1 MCRLPALFPRPIG
14 PQAPL
19 RKRETKPDVEAILR
33 WLLQEPTIISGM
45 YLDLKEP
52 FALWNEYRVRVSSP
66 AAWAEPEHGFL
77 MMRTHVGAEPGRA
90 QWQRLLVLFAGLLV
104 VVAFLS
110 GCSVK
115 RLAADVVGD
124 ALTEDSEV
132 FASDDDPA
140 LIREAIPFGLKTL
153 ESLLASSPNHRGLL
167 LSAAKGFTTY
177 AYLLQDEAD
186 RLEEQDR
193 SQARLLRARIKRLY
207 LRGRDFAL
215 RGLELTHPQFEGR
228 LRRDQ
233 ASALAKIT
241 GEDAPFLYWAGV
253 SWGGS
258 LSAGSDDLALVSE
271 APLFAALVRRVVD
284 VHEGYE
290 SGAAHEFLIS
300 YEASRPG
307 GSAGLAREH
316 FRRALAL
323 TDTPRASSFVALAE
337 GLSIKEQNLDEFK
350 ELLARALAVDPDRE
364 PKRRLVNVMAQ
375 RRARW
380 LLARIPELF
389 LDADHKEIVP

>member
-1 MCRLPALFPRPIG
+1 MPRDVRWPGPFSLF
-14 PQAPL
+14 A
-19 RKRETKPDVEAILR
+19 
-33 WLLQEPTIISGM
+33 
-45 YLDLKEP
+45 
-52 FALWNEYRVRVSSP
+52 
-66 AAWAEPEHGFL
+66 
-77 MMRTHVGAEPGRA
+77 
-90 QWQRLLVLFAGLLV
+90 VLF
-104 VVAFLS
+104 VVAVFLS

-115 RLAADVVGD
+115 RLAADVIGG
-124 ALTEDSEV
+124 ALTGDSEV
-132 FASDDDPA
+132 FASDDDPD
-140 LIREAIPFGLKTL
+140 LIREAIPFGLKTI
-153 ESLLASSPNHRGLL
+153 ESLLASSPSHRGLL

-193 SQARLLRARIKRLY
+193 SRTRLLRARIKRLY
-207 LRGRDFAL
+207 LRGRQYAF
-215 RGLELTHPQFEGR
+215 RGLDLDHPRFEAL

-233 ASALAKIT
+233 ASVLAKT
-241 GEDAPFLYWAGV
+241 TAEDAPFLYWAGL
-253 SWGGS
+253 SWGGA
-258 LSAGSDDLALVSE
+258 LSAGSDDLALVSD

-284 VHEGYE
+284 VHERYE
-290 SGAAHEFLIS
+290 GGAAYECLIS

-323 TDTPRASSFVALAE
+323 TDTPRASLFVALAE

-350 ELLARALAVDPDRE
+350 ALLASALAVDPDRE
-364 PKRRLVNVMAQ
+364 PKGRLVNVLAQ

-389 LDADHKEIVP
+389 LDTDHKEVAP

>member
-1 MCRLPALFPRPIG
+1 VAMLRDARWQG
-14 PQAPL
+14 PF
-19 RKRETKPDVEAILR
+19 
-33 WLLQEPTIISGM
+33 S
-45 YLDLKEP
+45 
-52 FALWNEYRVRVSSP
+52 
-66 AAWAEPEHGFL
+66 
-77 MMRTHVGAEPGRA
+77 
-90 QWQRLLVLFAGLLV
+90 LFAVLLV
-104 VVAFLS
+104 VAVFLS

-124 ALTEDSEV
+124 ALTGDSES
-132 FASDDDPA
+132 FASDDDPD
-140 LIREAIPFGLKTL
+140 LIREAIPFGLKTI
-153 ESLLASSPNHRGLL
+153 ESLLASSPSHRGLL

-186 RLEEQDR
+186 RLEEQDHGR
-193 SQARLLRARIKRLY
+193 ARLLRSRIKRLY
-207 LRGRDFAL
+207 LRGRDYAL
-215 RGLELTHPQFEGR
+215 RGLELDHPGFEAL

-233 ASALAKIT
+233 ASVLVKTT

-253 SWGGS
+253 SWGGA
-258 LSAGSDDLALVSE
+258 LSAGSDDLALVSD

-284 VHEGYE
+284 VHDRYE
-290 SGAAHEFLIS
+290 AGAAYEFLIS

-323 TDTPRASSFVALAE
+323 TDTPRASLFVALAE

-350 ELLARALAVDPDRE
+350 ALLERALAVDPDRE
-364 PKRRLVNVMAQ
+364 PKGRLVNVLAQ

-389 LDADHKEIVP
+389 LDIDHKEVAP

>member
-1 MCRLPALFPRPIG
+1 MWTHFA
-14 PQAPL
+14 
-19 RKRETKPDVEAILR
+19 AISR
-33 WLLQEPTIISGM
+33 
-45 YLDLKEP
+45 D
-52 FALWNEYRVRVSSP
+52 ARR
-66 AAWAEPEHGFL
+66 
-77 MMRTHVGAEPGRA
+77 PGRFS
-90 QWQRLLVLFAGLLV
+90 LFAGLLV
-104 VVAFLS
+104 VALFLG
-110 GCSVK
+110 GCSIT

-124 ALTEDSEV
+124 ALTGDSEV
-132 FASDDDPA
+132 FASDDDPD
-140 LIREAIPFGLKTL
+140 LIREAIPFGLKTI

-186 RLEEQDR
+186 RLEAQDLSR
-193 SQARLLRARIKRLY
+193 ARLLRTRIKRLY
-207 LRGRDFAL
+207 LRGRDYAF
-215 RGLELTHPQFEGR
+215 RGLELAHPRFEAL

-233 ASALAKIT
+233 TSVLAKTT

-271 APLFAALVRRVVD
+271 APLFAALVRRVID
-284 VHEGYE
+284 VQERYE
-290 SGAAHEFLIS
+290 SGAAHQFLIS

-307 GSAGLAREH
+307 GSAALAREH

-323 TDTPRASSFVALAE
+323 TDIPHASPFVALAE
-337 GLSIKEQNLDEFK
+337 DLSVKEQNLDEFK

-364 PKRRLVNVMAQ
+364 PKLRLVNVLAQ

-389 LDADHKEIVP
+389 LDTDHKEVAP

>member
-1 MCRLPALFPRPIG
+1 MAMPGDARWQG
-14 PQAPL
+14 PF
-19 RKRETKPDVEAILR
+19 
-33 WLLQEPTIISGM
+33 S
-45 YLDLKEP
+45 
-52 FALWNEYRVRVSSP
+52 
-66 AAWAEPEHGFL
+66 
-77 MMRTHVGAEPGRA
+77 
-90 QWQRLLVLFAGLLV
+90 LFAVLLV
-104 VVAFLS
+104 VAVFLS

-124 ALTEDSEV
+124 ALTGDSES
-132 FASDDDPA
+132 FASDDDPD
-140 LIREAIPFGLKTL
+140 LIREAIPFGLKTI
-153 ESLLASSPNHRGLL
+153 ESLLASSPSHRGLL

-186 RLEEQDR
+186 RLEEQDHGR
-193 SQARLLRARIKRLY
+193 ARLLRSRIKSLY
-207 LRGRDFAL
+207 LRGRDYAL
-215 RGLELTHPQFEGR
+215 RGLELDHPGFEAL

-233 ASALAKIT
+233 ASVLVKTT

-253 SWGGS
+253 SWGGA
-258 LSAGSDDLALVSE
+258 LSAGSDDLALVSD

-284 VHEGYE
+284 VHDRYE
-290 SGAAHEFLIS
+290 AGAAYEFLIS

-323 TDTPRASSFVALAE
+323 TDTPRASLFVALAE

-350 ELLARALAVDPDRE
+350 ALLASALAVDPDRE
-364 PKRRLVNVMAQ
+364 PKGRLVNVLAQ

-389 LDADHKEIVP
+389 LDTDHKEVAP

>member
-1 MCRLPALFPRPIG
+1 MLRDARWQG
-14 PQAPL
+14 PF
-19 RKRETKPDVEAILR
+19 
-33 WLLQEPTIISGM
+33 S
-45 YLDLKEP
+45 
-52 FALWNEYRVRVSSP
+52 
-66 AAWAEPEHGFL
+66 
-77 MMRTHVGAEPGRA
+77 
-90 QWQRLLVLFAGLLV
+90 LFAVLLV
-104 VVAFLS
+104 VAVFLS

-124 ALTEDSEV
+124 ALTGDSES
-132 FASDDDPA
+132 FASDDDPD
-140 LIREAIPFGLKTL
+140 LIREAIPFGLKTI
-153 ESLLASSPNHRGLL
+153 ESLLASSPSHRGLL

-186 RLEEQDR
+186 RLEEQDHGR
-193 SQARLLRARIKRLY
+193 ARLLRSRIKRLY
-207 LRGRDFAL
+207 LRGRDYAL
-215 RGLELTHPQFEGR
+215 RGLELDHPGFEAL

-233 ASALAKIT
+233 ASVLVKTT

-253 SWGGS
+253 SWGGA
-258 LSAGSDDLALVSE
+258 LSAGSDDLALVSD

-284 VHEGYE
+284 VHDRYE
-290 SGAAHEFLIS
+290 AGAAYEFLIS

-323 TDTPRASSFVALAE
+323 TDTPRASLFVALAE

-350 ELLARALAVDPDRE
+350 ALLERALAVDPDRE
-364 PKRRLVNVMAQ
+364 PKGRLVNVLAQ

-389 LDADHKEIVP
+389 LDIDHKEVAP

>member
-1 MCRLPALFPRPIG
+1 MWTHCAAIPRDARWHG
-14 PQAPL
+14 PF
-19 RKRETKPDVEAILR
+19 
-33 WLLQEPTIISGM
+33 S
-45 YLDLKEP
+45 
-52 FALWNEYRVRVSSP
+52 
-66 AAWAEPEHGFL
+66 
-77 MMRTHVGAEPGRA
+77 
-90 QWQRLLVLFAGLLV
+90 LFAVLLV
-104 VVAFLS
+104 VGVFLS

-124 ALTEDSEV
+124 ALTGDSES
-132 FASDDDPA
+132 FASDDDPD
-140 LIREAIPFGLKTL
+140 LILEAIPFGLKTI
-153 ESLLASSPNHRGLL
+153 ESLLASSPSHRGLL

-193 SQARLLRARIKRLY
+193 SRTRLLRARIKRLY
-207 LRGRDFAL
+207 LRGREYAF
-215 RGLELTHPQFEGR
+215 RGLELDYPRFEAL
-228 LRRDQ
+228 LRGDQ
-233 ASALAKIT
+233 TAVLART
-241 GEDAPFLYWAGV
+241 RAEDAPFLYWAGV
-253 SWGGS
+253 SWGGA

-284 VHEGYE
+284 VHERYE
-290 SGAAHEFLIS
+290 AGAAYEFLIS

-323 TDTPRASSFVALAE
+323 TDAPRASLFVALAE

-350 ELLARALAVDPDRE
+350 ELLERALAVDPDRE
-364 PKRRLVNVMAQ
+364 PKERLVNVLAQ

-389 LDADHKEIVP
+389 LDTDHKEVAP

>member
-1 MCRLPALFPRPIG
+1 MWTYVAAMPRDARRPG
-14 PQAPL
+14 PFSLSA
-19 RKRETKPDVEAILR
+19 V
-33 WLLQEPTIISGM
+33 
-45 YLDLKEP
+45 
-52 FALWNEYRVRVSSP
+52 
-66 AAWAEPEHGFL
+66 
-77 MMRTHVGAEPGRA
+77 
-90 QWQRLLVLFAGLLV
+90 LLV
-104 VVAFLS
+104 VTVFLS

-124 ALTEDSEV
+124 ALTGDSES
-132 FASDDDPA
+132 FASDDDPD
-140 LIREAIPFGLKTL
+140 LIREAIPFGLKTI
-153 ESLLASSPNHRGLL
+153 ESFLASSPSHRGLL

-193 SQARLLRARIKRLY
+193 GRARLLRARIKRLY
-207 LRGRDFAL
+207 LRGREYAF
-215 RGLELTHPQFEGR
+215 RGLELDHPRFESL

-233 ASALAKIT
+233 ASVLAKTT

-253 SWGGS
+253 SWGGA

-284 VHEGYE
+284 VHERYE
-290 SGAAHEFLIS
+290 GGAAHEFLIS
-300 YEASRPG
+300 YETSRPG

-323 TDTPRASSFVALAE
+323 TDTPRASLFVALAE
-337 GLSIKEQNLDEFK
+337 GLSIKEQHLDEFK
-350 ELLARALAVDPDRE
+350 ALLERALAVDPDRE
-364 PKRRLVNVMAQ
+364 SKGRLVNVLAQ

-389 LDADHKEIVP
+389 LDIDHREVAP

>member
-1 MCRLPALFPRPIG
+1 
-14 PQAPL
+14 
-19 RKRETKPDVEAILR
+19 
-33 WLLQEPTIISGM
+33 M

-66 AAWAEPEHGFL
+66 AAWAEPEHGFVV
-77 MMRTHVGAEPGRA
+77 MRTHVGGEPGRA
-90 QWQRLLVLFAGLLV
+90 QWQRLLALFAGLLV

-124 ALTEDSEV
+124 ALTGDSES
-132 FASDDDPA
+132 FASDDDPD

-153 ESLLASSPNHRGLL
+153 ESLLESSSNHRGML
-167 LSAAKGFTTY
+167 LSASKGFTTY

-193 SQARLLRARIKRLY
+193 NRARLLRARIKRLY
-207 LRGRDFAL
+207 LRGREYAF
-215 RGLELTHPQFEGR
+215 RGLELDYPRFDAL

-233 ASALAKIT
+233 ASVLAQT
-241 GEDAPFLYWAGV
+241 TREDAPFLYWAGV
-253 SWGGS
+253 SWGGA
-258 LSAGSDDLALVSE
+258 LSAGSDDLALLSE

-284 VHEGYE
+284 VHERYE
-290 SGAAHEFLIS
+290 AGAAHEFLIS

-323 TDTPRASSFVALAE
+323 TDTPRASLFVALAE
-337 GLSIKEQNLDEFK
+337 GLSIKEQNLEEFK

-364 PKRRLVNVMAQ
+364 PKRRLVNVLAQ

>member
-1 MCRLPALFPRPIG
+1 
-14 PQAPL
+14 
-19 RKRETKPDVEAILR
+19 
-33 WLLQEPTIISGM
+33 
-45 YLDLKEP
+45 
-52 FALWNEYRVRVSSP
+52 
-66 AAWAEPEHGFL
+66 
-77 MMRTHVGAEPGRA
+77 
-90 QWQRLLVLFAGLLV
+90 V
-104 VVAFLS
+104 VTVFLS

-124 ALTEDSEV
+124 ALTGDSES
-132 FASDDDPA
+132 FASDDDPD
-140 LIREAIPFGLKTL
+140 LIREAIPFGLKTI
-153 ESLLASSPNHRGLL
+153 ESFLASSPSHRGLL

-193 SQARLLRARIKRLY
+193 GRARLLRARIKRLY
-207 LRGRDFAL
+207 LRGREYAF
-215 RGLELTHPQFEGR
+215 RGLELDHPRFESL

-233 ASALAKIT
+233 ASVLAKTT

-253 SWGGS
+253 SWGGA

-284 VHEGYE
+284 VHERYE
-290 SGAAHEFLIS
+290 GGAAHEFLIS
-300 YEASRPG
+300 YETSRPG

-323 TDTPRASSFVALAE
+323 TDTPRASLFVALAE
-337 GLSIKEQNLDEFK
+337 GLSIKEQHLDEFK
-350 ELLARALAVDPDRE
+350 ALLERALAVDPDRE
-364 PKRRLVNVMAQ
+364 SKGRLVNVLAQ

-389 LDADHKEIVP
+389 LDIDHREVAP

>member
-1 MCRLPALFPRPIG
+1 MPRDARRPG
-14 PQAPL
+14 PFSLSA
-19 RKRETKPDVEAILR
+19 V
-33 WLLQEPTIISGM
+33 
-45 YLDLKEP
+45 
-52 FALWNEYRVRVSSP
+52 
-66 AAWAEPEHGFL
+66 
-77 MMRTHVGAEPGRA
+77 
-90 QWQRLLVLFAGLLV
+90 LLV
-104 VVAFLS
+104 VTVFLS

-124 ALTEDSEV
+124 ALTGDSES
-132 FASDDDPA
+132 FASDDDPD
-140 LIREAIPFGLKTL
+140 LIREAIPFGLKTI
-153 ESLLASSPNHRGLL
+153 ESFLASSPSHRGLL

-193 SQARLLRARIKRLY
+193 GRARLLRARIKRLY
-207 LRGRDFAL
+207 LRGREYAF
-215 RGLELTHPQFEGR
+215 RGLELDHPRFESL

-233 ASALAKIT
+233 ASVLAKTT

-253 SWGGS
+253 SWGGA

-284 VHEGYE
+284 VHERYE
-290 SGAAHEFLIS
+290 GGAAHEFLIS
-300 YEASRPG
+300 YETSRPG

-323 TDTPRASSFVALAE
+323 TDTPRASLFVALAE
-337 GLSIKEQNLDEFK
+337 GLSIKEQHLDEFK
-350 ELLARALAVDPDRE
+350 ALLERALAVDPDRE
-364 PKRRLVNVMAQ
+364 SKGRLVNVLAQ

-389 LDADHKEIVP
+389 LDIDHREVAP

>member
-1 MCRLPALFPRPIG
+1 MAMLRDARWQG
-14 PQAPL
+14 PF
-19 RKRETKPDVEAILR
+19 
-33 WLLQEPTIISGM
+33 S
-45 YLDLKEP
+45 
-52 FALWNEYRVRVSSP
+52 
-66 AAWAEPEHGFL
+66 
-77 MMRTHVGAEPGRA
+77 
-90 QWQRLLVLFAGLLV
+90 LFAVLLV
-104 VVAFLS
+104 VAVFLS

-124 ALTEDSEV
+124 ALTGDSES
-132 FASDDDPA
+132 FASDDDPD
-140 LIREAIPFGLKTL
+140 LIREAIPFGLKTI
-153 ESLLASSPNHRGLL
+153 ESLLASSPSHRGLL

-186 RLEEQDR
+186 RLEEQDHGR
-193 SQARLLRARIKRLY
+193 ARLLRSRIKRLY
-207 LRGRDFAL
+207 LRGRDYAL
-215 RGLELTHPQFEGR
+215 RGLELDHPGFEAL

-233 ASALAKIT
+233 ASVLVKTT

-253 SWGGS
+253 SWGGA
-258 LSAGSDDLALVSE
+258 LSAGSDDLALVSD

-284 VHEGYE
+284 VHDRYE
-290 SGAAHEFLIS
+290 AGAAYEFLIS

-323 TDTPRASSFVALAE
+323 TDTPRASLFVALAE

-350 ELLARALAVDPDRE
+350 ALLERALAVDPDRE
-364 PKRRLVNVMAQ
+364 PKGRLVNVLAQ

-389 LDADHKEIVP
+389 LDIDHKEVAP

>member
-1 MCRLPALFPRPIG
+1 MPR
-14 PQAPL
+14 
-19 RKRETKPDVEAILR
+19 DVR
-33 WLLQEPTIISGM
+33 WQG
-45 YLDLKEP
+45 P
-52 FALWNEYRVRVSSP
+52 FALF
-66 AAWAEPEHGFL
+66 AA
-77 MMRTHVGAEPGRA
+77 
-90 QWQRLLVLFAGLLV
+90 LLV
-104 VVAFLS
+104 VGVFLT

-124 ALTEDSEV
+124 ALTGDSES
-132 FASDDDPA
+132 FASDDDPD
-140 LIREAIPFGLKTL
+140 LIREAIPFGLKTI
-153 ESLLASSPNHRGLL
+153 ESLLASSPSHRGLL

-193 SQARLLRARIKRLY
+193 SRTRLLRARIKRLY
-207 LRGRDFAL
+207 LRGREYAF
-215 RGLELTHPQFEGR
+215 RGLELDHPRFEAL
-228 LRRDQ
+228 LRGDQ
-233 ASALAKIT
+233 IAVLART
-241 GEDAPFLYWAGV
+241 TAEDAPFLYWAGV
-253 SWGGS
+253 SWGGA

-284 VHEGYE
+284 VHERYE
-290 SGAAHEFLIS
+290 AGAAREFLIS
-300 YEASRPG
+300 YEAGRPG

-323 TDTPRASSFVALAE
+323 TDTPRASLFVALAE

-350 ELLARALAVDPDRE
+350 ALLASALAVDPDRE
-364 PKRRLVNVMAQ
+364 LKSRLVNVLAQ

-389 LDADHKEIVP
+389 LDADHKEVAP

>member
-1 MCRLPALFPRPIG
+1 
-14 PQAPL
+14 
-19 RKRETKPDVEAILR
+19 
-33 WLLQEPTIISGM
+33 
-45 YLDLKEP
+45 
-52 FALWNEYRVRVSSP
+52 
-66 AAWAEPEHGFL
+66 
-77 MMRTHVGAEPGRA
+77 
-90 QWQRLLVLFAGLLV
+90 V
-104 VVAFLS
+104 VFVS

-115 RLAADVVGD
+115 RLAANAVGD
-124 ALTEDSEV
+124 ALTGDSDV
-132 FASDDDPA
+132 FASDEDPD

-153 ESLLASSPNHRGLL
+153 ESVLASSPGHRGLL

-193 SQARLLRARIKRLY
+193 SRTRLLRARIKRLY
-207 LRGRDFAL
+207 LRGRQYAFRGLDLDHPRFESLL
-215 RGLELTHPQFEGR
+215 RG
-228 LRRDQ
+228 DQ
-233 ASALAKIT
+233 TAVLAKT
-241 GEDAPFLYWAGV
+241 TAEDAPFLYWAGL
-253 SWGGS
+253 SWGGA
-258 LSAGSDDLALVSE
+258 LSAGSDDLALVSD

-284 VHEGYE
+284 VYERYEG
-290 SGAAHEFLIS
+290 GAAHEFLIS

-323 TDTPRASSFVALAE
+323 TDTPRASLFVALAE

-350 ELLARALAVDPDRE
+350 ALLASALAVDPDRE
-364 PKRRLVNVMAQ
+364 PKGRLVNMLAQ

-389 LDADHKEIVP
+389 LDTDHKEVAP

>member
-1 MCRLPALFPRPIG
+1 MMWTYVAAMPRDARRPG
-14 PQAPL
+14 PFSLSA
-19 RKRETKPDVEAILR
+19 V
-33 WLLQEPTIISGM
+33 
-45 YLDLKEP
+45 
-52 FALWNEYRVRVSSP
+52 
-66 AAWAEPEHGFL
+66 
-77 MMRTHVGAEPGRA
+77 
-90 QWQRLLVLFAGLLV
+90 LLV
-104 VVAFLS
+104 VTVFLS

-124 ALTEDSEV
+124 ALTGDSES
-132 FASDDDPA
+132 FASDDDPD
-140 LIREAIPFGLKTL
+140 LIREAIPFGLKTI
-153 ESLLASSPNHRGLL
+153 ESFLASSPSHRGLL

-193 SQARLLRARIKRLY
+193 GRARLLRARIKRLY
-207 LRGRDFAL
+207 LRGREYAF
-215 RGLELTHPQFEGR
+215 RGLELDHPRFESL

-233 ASALAKIT
+233 ASVLAKTT

-253 SWGGS
+253 SWGGA

-284 VHEGYE
+284 VHERYE
-290 SGAAHEFLIS
+290 GGAAHEFLIS
-300 YEASRPG
+300 YETSRPG

-323 TDTPRASSFVALAE
+323 TDTPRASLFVALAE
-337 GLSIKEQNLDEFK
+337 GLSIKEQHLDEFK
-350 ELLARALAVDPDRE
+350 ALLERALAVDPDRE
-364 PKRRLVNVMAQ
+364 SKGRLVNVLAQ

-389 LDADHKEIVP
+389 LDIDHREVAP